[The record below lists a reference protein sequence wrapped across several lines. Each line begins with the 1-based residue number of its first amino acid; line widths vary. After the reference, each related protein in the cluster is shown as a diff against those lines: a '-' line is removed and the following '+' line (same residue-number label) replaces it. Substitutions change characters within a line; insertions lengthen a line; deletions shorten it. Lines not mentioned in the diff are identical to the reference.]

1 MLCKIIPIEQ
11 AAYGI
16 SQPAKMETIPFTRNF
31 YGAFAK
37 YHTVSIIVITEAKY
51 FRHEMQKKTEHAE
64 QDYIFFHQVECLLG
78 R

>member
-51 FRHEMQKKTEHAE
+51 FRHEMQKKRLNMLSKTT
-64 QDYIFFHQVECLLG
+64 FFFTK
-78 R
+78 